1 MMNVA
6 LLSAWHV
13 HAEGYGKFINEQPDA
28 TMTVVWDDDEARGK
42 AMAEKLGCAY
52 EKDLDAMLARKDV
65 DAVLCCAPTT
75 EHKDL
80 LIKCAKAGKHI
91 FTEKA
96 LAPTVAE
103 CKEIAAAVK
112 ESGVKF
118 VISHPQLCSGAIA
131 YAKKAID
138 DGLLGRVTYFRMRT
152 AHDGSSG
159 GWLPDYWYDMTKTAG
174 GAMMDL
180 GCHPNYTAAYLM
192 GKPKRVAAIFN
203 ATCAPQGE
211 DNAVAVIEFEGGA
224 IGVLETG
231 FVTPF
236 SRSPIEIQG
245 TEGSLTI
252 QGGKVSIRSNK
263 LTEAGTVTVERLP
276 KDMPQPLRQWIDAVE
291 YGKDIFMD
299 MDKAIALTELL
310 ENEYVADKTET
321 VVHI

>member
-1 MMNVA
+1 MSDIRFGIIGCGNIARAHMWA
-6 LLSAWHV
+6 LKNGSGITCAGITDRIAAHAAQLNEEFGGGFRVFDSALDMVTSPDIDAVILAVPNYQHQPMFELAAA
-13 HAEGYGKFINEQPDA
+13 HGKHIMCEKPL
-28 TMTVVWDDDEARGK
+28 TMTVEQGEQMVRTAR
-42 AMAEKLGCAY
+42 EY
-52 EKDLDAMLARKDV
+52 
-65 DAVLCCAPTT
+65 
-75 EHKDL
+75 
-80 LIKCAKAGKHI
+80 
-91 FTEKA
+91 
-96 LAPTVAE
+96 
-103 CKEIAAAVK
+103 
-112 ESGVKF
+112 GVKT
-118 VISHPQLCSGAIA
+118 QMGLCTRFEP
-131 YAKKAID
+131 YVD
-138 DGLLGRVTYFRMRT
+138 
-152 AHDGSSG
+152 
-159 GWLPDYWYDMTKTAG
+159 
-174 GAMMDL
+174 AMMDHIKAGNL
-180 GCHPNYTAAYLM
+180 GDIYFARTDVLRMRGTPTGWFGNKEKSGGGPLIDIGVHYIDACWYLM

-236 SRSPIEIQG
+236 ARSPIEIQG
-245 TEGSLTI
+245 TQGSLTI